1 MKNKFTFSSHSF
13 ALISFKTTYDVNLSP
28 DYQRSFIWNKDF
40 KQKLIFSVIKGYP
53 IGSFV
58 VHENKLQDSKD
69 IRYDVV
75 DGQQRLRTLFDFIDM
90 LFEISGDD
98 AMEIF
103 EIVKDDYSNTEKQ
116 DKKIKNLFNKF
127 NNRRRKITLKF
138 DLLPSSVQERI
149 KNFNLWIILIT
160 SSISHEEVRQYFSF
174 IQNQEKL
181 SAGEIIKSFS
191 CSFDNLLR
199 EKTNNLSQILKI
211 INFNNSRFD
220 FNKIFCSIV
229 GILNDK
235 IKIGAKDADIKKFCN
250 NYDNNLVCNK
260 TASEIISKLNEFFND
275 MAVYNNSSNL
285 VKFNKRMLKI
295 FLLLIGNDKMNKL
308 NITDKLKFLKEFKLF
323 DEKLKSFGSINANP
337 NDTFNFVD
345 DSRIRDAVIE
355 DHRFIAN
362 LMKGYHTLEDLNI
375 GISKVVDMLN
385 RYYLN

>member
-1 MKNKFTFSSHSF
+1 MKNKFTFNSHSF
-13 ALISFKTTYDVNLSP
+13 ALISFKTTYDINLSP

-58 VHENKLQDSKD
+58 IHENKLQDSKD

-75 DGQQRLRTLFDFIDM
+75 DGQQRLRTIFDFIDM

-103 EIVKDDYSNTEKQ
+103 QIVKDDYSNIEKQ

-127 NNRRRKITLKF
+127 NNRRKITLKF
-138 DLLPSSVQERI
+138 DLLPSSIQERI
-149 KNFNLWIILIT
+149 KNFNLWIIFIS
-160 SSISHEEVRQYFSF
+160 SSISYDEVRQYFSF

-235 IKIGAKDADIKKFCN
+235 IKIGAKDTDIKKFCN
-250 NYDNNLVCNK
+250 NYDNNPACNK
-260 TASEIISKLNEFFND
+260 TASEIITKLNAFFND
-275 MAVYNNSSNL
+275 MVGDNDSSNL

-295 FLLLIGNDKMNKL
+295 FLLLVGNNKMNEL
-308 NITDKLKFLKEFKLF
+308 NITNKLSFLQKFKLF
-323 DEKLKSFGSINANP
+323 DEKLKSFGSINTNP
-337 NDTFNFVD
+337 MDTFNFIND
-345 DSRIRDAVIE
+345 FERETVIE
-355 DHRFIAN
+355 NHRFIAN
-362 LMKGYHTLEDLNI
+362 LMKGYHTLENLNI
-375 GISKVVDMLN
+375 GISKIVNMLN